1 MTLLALGPE
10 GTFSHHLARKLAA
23 AGEEIRLM
31 PTITGIFTAVEAGE
45 GEGIVPIENSE
56 AGGVGPTLD
65 GLQQHAVVITAEAY
79 LPIVHCVASSEPLRP
94 GMVIYAHQQT
104 HEQCSRFIEEEQLTV
119 VQTSSNAAS
128 AVAMLKHPG
137 TGAIVSPQIAAL
149 YHLPIVATAVQNSPS
164 NTTRFVRINRRHGGE
179 GSPPA
184 GATKCSILVD
194 PHENRA
200 GLLYDLLGVF
210 AARGITLT
218 RIESRPSKRGIG
230 TYVFFIDLALS
241 EGWEE
246 ALAALQQM
254 TTVKEFGCYPMMEVQ

>member
-10 GTFSHHLARKLAA
+10 GTFSHQLARKLAA
-23 AGEEIRLM
+23 EGEEVRLM

-45 GEGIVPIENSE
+45 GDGVVPIENSE

-65 GLQQHAVVITAEAY
+65 GLQQHAVVITAEVY
-79 LPIVHCVASSEPLRP
+79 LPVVHCLASTDPPRP
-94 GMVIYAHQQT
+94 GMVVYAHQQT
-104 HEQCSRFIEEEQLTV
+104 HEQCSRFVEGQQLQV

-128 AVAMLKHPG
+128 AIAMQEHPG
-137 TGAIVSPQIAAL
+137 TGAIVSGELAAL
-149 YHLPIVATAVQNSPS
+149 HHLPIRTTGIQNSPS
-164 NTTRFVRINRRHGGE
+164 NTTRFVRISRRSDPQGT
-179 GSPPA
+179 PPV

-230 TYVFFIDLALS
+230 TYVFFIDLVLS
-241 EGWEE
+241 AGWEDAIRE
-246 ALAALQQM
+246 LKAM
-254 TTVKEFGCYPMMEVQ
+254 TSVKEFGCYPLLEVA

>member
-10 GTFSHHLARKLAA
+10 GTFSHHM
-23 AGEEIRLM
+23 AGRFAGDDEEIRLM
-31 PTITGIFTAVEAGE
+31 PTITGIFAAVEAGE
-45 GEGIVPIENSE
+45 GDGVVPIENSE

-65 GLQQHAVVITAEAY
+65 GLQQHRVVITGEAY
-79 LPIVHCVASSEPLRP
+79 LPVVHCLAAAEPPHP

-104 HEQCSRFIEEEQLTV
+104 HEQCSIFIEAEHLTV

-128 AVAMLKHPG
+128 AVAMQEHPG
-137 TGAIVSPQIAAL
+137 AGAIVSSQLASL
-149 YHLPIVATAVQNSPS
+149 YHLPIVATGVQNSAS
-164 NTTRFVRINRRHGGE
+164 NTTRFVRISRRDGGQS
-179 GSPPA
+179 GPA
-184 GATKCSILVD
+184 AVTGKCSILVD

-230 TYVFFIDLALS
+230 TYVFFIDLVLS
-241 EGWEE
+241 AGWEDAIRE
-246 ALAALQQM
+246 LKAM
-254 TTVKEFGCYPMMEVQ
+254 TSVKEFGCYPLLEVV